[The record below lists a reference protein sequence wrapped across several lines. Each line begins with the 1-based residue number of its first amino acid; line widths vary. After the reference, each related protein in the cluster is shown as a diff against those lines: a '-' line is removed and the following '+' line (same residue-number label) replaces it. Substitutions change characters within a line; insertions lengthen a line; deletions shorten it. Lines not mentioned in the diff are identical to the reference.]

1 MDENIDVIEKYKN
14 KHDGSILEV
23 FYDFEAENPRE
34 WDNCTKIFCFTDS
47 YVLGDKHDLKAEQF
61 DSFEAIQNYL
71 IKEFNAVVI
80 VPLTLYDHSGISLS
94 IGEKRGW
101 DTSPVGFMFVD
112 KKNMIDG
119 CFKSKADALHT
130 IKSDLD
136 TYNQYLS
143 GTAYGYRIYK
153 NVKCESCGNIEKE
166 EVDSSWGFYGEL
178 KEVKENAGLD
188 LKDWVEVI

>member
-153 NVKCESCGNIEKE
+153 RNSI
-166 EVDSSWGFYGEL
+166 
-178 KEVKENAGLD
+178 KEVPDCSEEYSPSEVVFNGSKFVEPKE
-188 LKDWVEVI
+188 KD